1 DSVPRV
7 EDSRGATLPGAAG
20 VAGHARCGGSG
31 LGAVAAQ
38 GLGRDRSHP
47 QGGSVKRCS
56 VPGCDRKHWARGMCR
71 AHYGRWW
78 RTGEASGTIESRP
91 SARIFAGESSWTPM
105 PLAFLPDR
113 PVSVT
118 RLLADLA
125 ERAAREGMTT
135 TQYERE
141 QARILGGQA

>member
-1 DSVPRV
+1 M
-7 EDSRGATLPGAAG
+7 
-20 VAGHARCGGSG
+20 
-31 LGAVAAQ
+31 
-38 GLGRDRSHP
+38 
-47 QGGSVKRCS
+47 KRCT
-56 VPGCDRKHWARGMCR
+56 VEGCRELHWARGMCKS
-71 AHYGRWW
+71 HYGRWW

-125 ERAAREGMTT
+125 ERPGLTLER
-135 TQYERE
+135 YEAE
-141 QARILGGQA
+141 KARILTVEGEQ